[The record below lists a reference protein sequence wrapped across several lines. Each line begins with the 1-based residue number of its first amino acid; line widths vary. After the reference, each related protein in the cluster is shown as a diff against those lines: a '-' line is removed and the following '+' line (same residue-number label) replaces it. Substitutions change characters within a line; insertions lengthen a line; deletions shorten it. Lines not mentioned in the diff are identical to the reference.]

1 MLISIFV
8 GIIAYICWRKGQIK
22 GNSFIS
28 LPLLAFY
35 LSFVLTITII
45 SRIPSITVQ
54 YNFIPFWSYKAIFS
68 GEVKLIAQVF
78 WNVVLFIPIGILL
91 MLFLITKH
99 KSVIVLFLSLL
110 LSSSIEVIQLV
121 THRGL
126 FEFDDIVHNSLG
138 AIIGVYLYYFA
149 SSIVKRLNSQNNN

>member
-1 MLISIFV
+1 MLISFFV
-8 GIIAYICWRKGQIK
+8 GIIAFICLRKGYIK
-22 GNSFIS
+22 GTSFIS

-45 SRIPSITVQ
+45 SRFPSDTVQ
-54 YNFIPFWSYKAIFS
+54 YNLIPFWSYKAIFS
-68 GEVKLIAQVF
+68 GEVKLIAQVV

-91 MLFLITKH
+91 MLFLTTKH

-138 AIIGVYLYYFA
+138 AIIGIGLYYFVRLF
-149 SSIVKRLNSQNNN
+149 VKRLIPQNK

>member
-1 MLISIFV
+1 MLISFFV
-8 GIIAYICWRKGQIK
+8 GIIAYICWRKGKIK
-22 GNSFIS
+22 GNSLIS
-28 LPLLAFY
+28 LPLFAFY

-45 SRIPSITVQ
+45 ARIPSITVQ

-68 GEVKLIAQVF
+68 GELKLIAQVF

-91 MLFLITKH
+91 MLFLTTKH

-138 AIIGVYLYYFA
+138 AIIGIGLYYFVRLF
-149 SSIVKRLNSQNNN
+149 VKWLISQNK

>member
-1 MLISIFV
+1 MLISVFV
-8 GIIAYICWRKGQIK
+8 GIISFIFWRKGKNK
-22 GNSFIS
+22 GESFIS

-45 SRIPSITVQ
+45 SRIPSYTIQ
-54 YNFIPFWSYKAIFS
+54 FNFMPFWSYKAIFS

-91 MLFLITKH
+91 MMFLTAKH
-99 KSVIVLFLSLL
+99 KSVIVFFLSIL
-110 LSSSIEVIQLV
+110 LSSLIEIIQLV

-138 AIIGVYLYYFA
+138 AIIGIGLYYFVRLF
-149 SSIVKRLNSQNNN
+149 VKRLIPQNKL